1 MKHLKVL
8 ESLEGE
14 EGLTVEGIAEK
25 TNLKVLE
32 VRKVLMRLSEQGKV
46 ESFERE
52 GKIYWKIKEVS
63 EEEKKLEKEFYG
75 YTSF

>member
-75 YTSF
+75 STSF

>member
-1 MKHLKVL
+1 MKHLKIL

-25 TNLKVLE
+25 TNLKTLE

-46 ESFERE
+46 ESFEKE

-63 EEEKKLEKEFYG
+63 EEEKKLGKEFY
-75 YTSF
+75 